1 MAQFVEITPEGY
13 RTSDPQS
20 LENLTTTP
28 SGSPPDISLPA
39 VPLKSDDDGLSCE
52 LSQLEVGKINHP
64 MTLPQKLTDHKTTD
78 YNNITTG
85 YTNITCDKTK
95 VVLFLVDIFY
105 GSLNPG

>member
-1 MAQFVEITPEGY
+1 MAQLVEITPEGY

-28 SGSPPDISLPA
+28 SGSPPDISLP
-39 VPLKSDDDGLSCE
+39 LKSDDDGLSCE

-64 MTLPQKLTDHKTTD
+64 MTLPQKLNDHKTMG
-78 YNNITTG
+78 YNNITTGYTNITTG

-95 VVLFLVDIFY
+95 E
-105 GSLNPG
+105 

>member
-20 LENLTTTP
+20 LESEPEHLTTTP
-28 SGSPPDISLPA
+28 CVSPPDISLPA

-64 MTLPQKLTDHKTTD
+64 MTLPQKLNDHKTTD

-95 VVLFLVDIFY
+95 E
-105 GSLNPG
+105 